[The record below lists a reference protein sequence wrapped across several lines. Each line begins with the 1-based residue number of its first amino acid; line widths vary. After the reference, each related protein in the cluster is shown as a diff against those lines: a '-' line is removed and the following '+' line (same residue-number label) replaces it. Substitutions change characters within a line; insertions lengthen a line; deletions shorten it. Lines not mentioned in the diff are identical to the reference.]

1 MIIVFDTDRLFPL
14 FVAAAAFISL
24 LVCFV
29 VVVVVVDT
37 RTTLAYLSLS
47 S

>member
-14 FVAAAAFISL
+14 FVAAAFISL

-29 VVVVVVDT
+29 IVVVVVDT